1 MGKVNGPLCPGFY
14 DLIYSRS
21 DHYRGPPEKSP
32 YYPLWKAVLECLEP
46 GWRILDVGCG
56 PGQFARLC
64 VDAGH
69 PYVGLD
75 FSEEAITLARNRV
88 PEAKFHLTDL
98 SKDRVPLEEGDYDV
112 ATFVEF
118 LEHVEDDTGILGS
131 VPPGRNI
138 VLSVP
143 NYEGREHVRCFD
155 SLKSVVARYGP
166 LVKFSKMGE
175 LAWGSTPR
183 RVYLLAGVRVPRR
196 S

>member
-1 MGKVNGPLCPGFY
+1 MGKVNGPLGPGFY
-14 DLIYSRS
+14 DSVYSRS
-21 DHYRGPPEKSP
+21 DHYKGPPDESP
-32 YYPLWKAVLECLEP
+32 YLPLWKAVLECLEP

-88 PEAKFHLTDL
+88 PEAKFLLTDV
-98 SKDRVPLEEGDYDV
+98 SRNRVPLEEGDYDV
-112 ATFVEF
+112 ATFIEF
-118 LEHVEDDTGILGS
+118 LEHVEDDMGILGS
-131 VPPGRNI
+131 VPPGKKV

-143 NYEGREHVRCFD
+143 NYGGIEHVRFFD
-155 SLKSVVARYGP
+155 SIESVVDRYGP
-166 LVKFSKMGE
+166 LVNFSKMGE
-175 LAWGSTPR
+175 LAWGSTSR
-183 RVYLLAGVRVPRR
+183 RVYLLVGVRALRR

>member
-1 MGKVNGPLCPGFY
+1 M
-14 DLIYSRS
+14 
-21 DHYRGPPEKSP
+21 
-32 YYPLWKAVLECLEP
+32 ECLEP

-69 PYVGLD
+69 LYVGLD
-75 FSEEAITLARNRV
+75 FSGEAIALARSRV
-88 PEAKFHLTDL
+88 PEAEFRQVDIEL
-98 SKDRVPLEEGDYDV
+98 DRLLIREENYDV

-131 VPPGRNI
+131 VPPGKSVI
-138 VLSVP
+138 ISVP
-143 NYEGREHVRCFD
+143 NYGGAEHFRFFD
-155 SLKSVVARYGP
+155 SIESVVTRYGP

-183 RVYLLAGVRVPRR
+183 RVYLLAGVRGP
-196 S
+196 

>member
-1 MGKVNGPLCPGFY
+1 MRNVNGPLGPGFY
-14 DLIYSRS
+14 DSVYSRS
-21 DHYRGPPEKSP
+21 DHYQGPPERSP
-32 YYPLWKAVLECLEP
+32 YYTLWRAVLGCLEP
-46 GWRILDVGCG
+46 GWRVLDVGCG

-75 FSEEAITLARNRV
+75 FSEEAVTLGRAHV
-88 PEAKFHLTDL
+88 PEAEFLLTDV
-98 SKDRVPLEEGDYDV
+98 SRDRVPLEEGDYDV

-131 VPPGRNI
+131 VPPGKKV

-143 NYEGREHVRCFD
+143 NYGGMEHFRFFD
-155 SLKSVVARYGP
+155 SLQSVVARYGP
-166 LVKFSKMGE
+166 LVKLSKEGE

-183 RVYLLAGVRVPRR
+183 RVYLLAGVRAP
-196 S
+196 